1 MAPTRDL
8 GEKKKNTHTIRKL
21 IETRN
26 YWESP
31 FPALEEPSVSDG
43 CDGSLG
49 NSGETKPS
57 LAAKAFPSREP
68 AARLTQI
75 CLLWGNNGV
84 ESQVAWGQKDK
95 VFGSSQ

>member
-8 GEKKKNTHTIRKL
+8 GEKKKNTHTHTDTLKKL

-26 YWESP
+26 YWQSP
-31 FPALEEPSVSDG
+31 PPAPEKPSVSEG
-43 CDGSLG
+43 YAGSRG

-57 LAAKAFPSREP
+57 LAAKAFTSREP

-75 CLLWGNNGV
+75 CLQAVGKQWC
-84 ESQVAWGQKDK
+84 
-95 VFGSSQ
+95 